1 MKKLR
6 SILLCI
12 VGVISIGLAIK
23 SYSTKESRYEYN
35 SAYVEMLLQAFRTQR
50 PELQRMYQ
58 N

>member
-23 SYSTKESRYEYN
+23 SYPPKNQGMNTIVLM
-35 SAYVEMLLQAFRTQR
+35 VEMLVQAFRTQR